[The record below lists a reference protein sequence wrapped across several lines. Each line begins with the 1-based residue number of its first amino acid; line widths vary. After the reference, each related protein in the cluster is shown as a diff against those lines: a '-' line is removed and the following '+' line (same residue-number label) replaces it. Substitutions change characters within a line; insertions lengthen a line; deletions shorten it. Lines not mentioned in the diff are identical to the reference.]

1 MKPAE
6 YKNLA
11 PLIGE
16 RVHIEWRDP
25 KDDWPSFVLMDVDL
39 ADGTVQLRGAD
50 MPCGTKHEG
59 DVFWADWADIR
70 VMKREAKGS

>member
-16 RVHIEWRDP
+16 RVHIEWRAH
-25 KDDWPSFVLMDVDL
+25 KGDWPSFVLLDVDP
-39 ADGTVQLRGAD
+39 ADGTVQLRG
-50 MPCGTKHEG
+50 CGAKHDG

-70 VMKREAKGS
+70 VMKREAGE